1 MLLTDYTR
9 CFGDEKV
16 ILFLQDN
23 SYTKKTIVYRIKKG
37 EKEKVVAVMRNY

>member
-1 MLLTDYTR
+1 MLLADYTR
-9 CFGDEKV
+9 CFGDEKA

-37 EKEKVVAVMRNY
+37 EKEKVAVVMRNY